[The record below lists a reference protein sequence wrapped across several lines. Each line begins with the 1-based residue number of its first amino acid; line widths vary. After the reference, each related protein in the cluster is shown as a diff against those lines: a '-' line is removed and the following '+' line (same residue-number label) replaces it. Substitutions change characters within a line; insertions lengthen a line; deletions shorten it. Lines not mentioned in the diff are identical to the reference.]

1 MPQKIRVMI
10 LEDHQSIVDGYIYRL
25 SGNPQIEVAL
35 TLSHGD
41 ELEAALK
48 AHPTDVLILDVQVP
62 VSEENQNSYPIL
74 HVIPRLIQQYS
85 DLAVLVISMHAERGL
100 IRAVMEAGANG
111 YILKDDHRS
120 IRELGNVIQSIAG
133 GGIYLSEKARVI
145 FTKDRDAAVEEPL
158 SARMLEII
166 SLCAAYP
173 NSNTAE
179 LAQKMMVAN
188 STVRNLLSNAYI
200 RLGVRNRSAAIARAR
215 QMGIIPVDTPAPQQ
229 Q

>member
-1 MPQKIRVMI
+1 MPEKIRVMI

-35 TLSHGD
+35 TLSHGGG
-41 ELEAALK
+41 LEAALK

-100 IRAVMEAGANG
+100 IHAVMDAGASG
-111 YILKDDHRS
+111 YILKDDQRT
-120 IRELGNVIQSIAG
+120 IRELASIILSIAG
-133 GGIYLSEKARVI
+133 GGIFLSEKAKNIYIRN
-145 FTKDRDAAVEEPL
+145 RDAVLEEPL
-158 SARMLEII
+158 SARMREVI

-173 NSNTAE
+173 NSKTAE
-179 LAQKMMVAN
+179 LAEKMKVAN
-188 STVRNLLSNAYI
+188 STVRNLLSNAYM
-200 RLGVRNRSAAIARAR
+200 RLGVGNRAAAIAKAR

-229 Q
+229 

>member
-1 MPQKIRVMI
+1 MPDKIRVMI

-25 SGNPQIEVAL
+25 SRNPQIEVAL

-48 AHPTDVLILDVQVP
+48 AHPTEVLILDVQVP

-74 HVIPRLIQQYS
+74 HVIPMLIQQYS

-145 FTKDRDAAVEEPL
+145 FTKDRDAALEEPL

-173 NSNTAE
+173 NSKTAE
-179 LAQKMMVAN
+179 LAEKMRVAN
-188 STVRNLLSNAYI
+188 STVRNLLSNAYL
-200 RLGVRNRSAAIARAR
+200 RLGVGNRAAAIAKAR
-215 QMGIIPVDTPAPQQ
+215 QLGIIPVDTPAPRQQ
-229 Q
+229 